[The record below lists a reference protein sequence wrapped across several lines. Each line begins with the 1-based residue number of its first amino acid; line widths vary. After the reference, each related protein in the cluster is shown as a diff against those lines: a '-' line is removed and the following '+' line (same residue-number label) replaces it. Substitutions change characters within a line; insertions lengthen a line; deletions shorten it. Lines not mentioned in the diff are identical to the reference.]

1 MRSPGTA
8 KELEQRRR
16 LAVAR
21 VEQGWAQV
29 EVAAFLGVTSRT
41 VNAWMKRF
49 RGAGPTALAPKPTP
63 GRPRKLTPRQ
73 EKAVLNWV
81 AKSPTDFGYPD
92 ELWTSRRVAA
102 LIQKRLGVTFN
113 ANYLVAWL
121 TQRKQ
126 SAQKP
131 AKKALERDEA
141 AIGQWVQ
148 EDWPRLQKKPGMK
161 RPTLSSST
169 RAASS

>member
-8 KELEQRRR
+8 RELEARRR
-16 LAVAR
+16 LAVTR
-21 VEQGWAQV
+21 VEEGWAQV

-41 VNAWMKRF
+41 VNGWMKRF
-49 RGAGPTALAPKPTP
+49 RQNGPAALAPKPTP
-63 GRPRKLTPRQ
+63 GRPRKLIARQ
-73 EKAVLNWV
+73 EKVVLAWV
-81 AKSPTDFGYPD
+81 AKSPTAFGYPD

-113 ANYLVAWL
+113 ANYLVEWL
-121 TQRKQ
+121 TRRKQ

-131 AKKALERDEA
+131 AKRALERDEA
-141 AIGQWVQ
+141 AIAQWVEQ
-148 EDWPRLQKKPGMK
+148 DWPRLQKKRGMK
-161 RPTLSSST
+161 RLTSSSLT

>member
-1 MRSPGTA
+1 M
-8 KELEQRRR
+8 
-16 LAVAR
+16 AR

-73 EKAVLNWV
+73 EKAVLSWV

-92 ELWTSRRVAA
+92 ELWTSRRLAA

-113 ANYLVAWL
+113 ANYLVEWL
-121 TQRKQ
+121 SRRKQ

-131 AKKALERDEA
+131 AKRALERDEA
-141 AIGQWVQ
+141 AIARWVR
-148 EDWPRLQKKPGMK
+148 EEWPRLQKKRGTRK
-161 RPTLSSST
+161 PTSCSST

>member
-1 MRSPGTA
+1 MIKATHAGV
-8 KELEQRRR
+8 LEQRRR

-21 VEQGWAQV
+21 VEEGWAQV
-29 EVAAFLGVTSRT
+29 AVAAFLGVSARV
-41 VNAWMKRF
+41 VNRWVTTHREGL
-49 RGAGPTALAPKPTP
+49 GALTAKPTP

-73 EKAVLNWV
+73 EAAVLSWV
-81 AKSPTDFGYPD
+81 AQSPTAFGYPD

-102 LIQKRLGVTFN
+102 LIQKRLGVRFN
-113 ANYLVAWL
+113 SNYLVAWL

-131 AKKALERDEA
+131 AKRALEQDGA
-141 AIGQWVQ
+141 AVQKWVA
-148 EDWPRLQKKPGMK
+148 EDWPRLQKKPAK
-161 RPTLSSST
+161 RRPGSSSST

>member
-8 KELEQRRR
+8 RELEQRRR

-49 RGAGPTALAPKPTP
+49 RQNGPAALAPKPTP

-73 EKAVLNWV
+73 EQAVLAWV
-81 AKSPTDFGYPD
+81 GKSPTAFGYPD
-92 ELWTSRRVAA
+92 ELWTSRRLAA
-102 LIQKRLGVTFN
+102 LIARRFGVRFN
-113 ANYLVAWL
+113 SNYLVERL
-121 TQRKQ
+121 TRRKQ

-131 AKKALERDEA
+131 AKRALERDEA
-141 AIGQWVQ
+141 AIEQWVEQ
-148 EDWPRLQKKPGMK
+148 DWPHLQKKPGMK
-161 RPTLSSST
+161 GRTSSSST

>member
-21 VEQGWAQV
+21 VEEGWTQV

-49 RGAGPTALAPKPTP
+49 RQNGPAALAPKPTP
-63 GRPRKLTPRQ
+63 GRPRKLTPPQ
-73 EKAVLNWV
+73 EKAVLGWV
-81 AKSPTDFGYPD
+81 AKSPTAFGYPD

-102 LIQKRLGVTFN
+102 LIARRFGVCMN
-113 ANYLVAWL
+113 ANYLVEWL
-121 TQRKQ
+121 SRRKH

-131 AKKALERDEA
+131 AKRALERDEA
-141 AIGQWVQ
+141 AIERWVQ
-148 EDWPRLQKKPGMK
+148 EDWPRLQKKSARK
-161 RPTLSSST
+161 RLTSSSST